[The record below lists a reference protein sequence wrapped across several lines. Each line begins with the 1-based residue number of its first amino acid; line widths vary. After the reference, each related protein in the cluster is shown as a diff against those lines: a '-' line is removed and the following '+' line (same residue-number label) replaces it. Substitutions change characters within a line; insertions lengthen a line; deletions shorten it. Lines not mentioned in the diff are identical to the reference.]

1 MSDNP
6 VVVLISGVSRGI
18 GRGFAEA
25 YLSRPNHTV
34 IGSIRDDASP
44 EVAELRAFAPAEGSK
59 LILIHIESKEPEDA
73 VKAIKEVKA
82 MGIRY
87 IDIAIAN
94 AGGSPPIQSM
104 DSVSASSMVDAFE
117 TNALGPLLLFQA
129 CKPLLKASKRK
140 PKWVSI
146 STGGGSIGLIGIFGR
161 LVQTAPGNWLAR
173 KFGMERAPYTIE
185 YSVKHMMKI
194 IDEATKEETS
204 GKFMRAVGGGE
215 MKW

>member
-1 MSDNP
+1 LPFRHWRFWSHVHIPQSLTANP
-6 VVVLISGVSRGI
+6 GI
-18 GRGFAEA
+18 GRGFVEA
-25 YLSRPNHTV
+25 YLTRPNHTV

-87 IDIAIAN
+87 IDVAIAN

-146 STGGGSIGLIGIFGR
+146 STGGGSIGLIGEIRSYIGPAYGASKAA
-161 LVQTAPGNWLAR
+161 LNWLTA
-173 KFGMERAPYTIE
+173 
-185 YSVKHMMKI
+185 
-194 IDEATKEETS
+194 
-204 GKFMRAVGGGE
+204 
-215 MKW
+215 